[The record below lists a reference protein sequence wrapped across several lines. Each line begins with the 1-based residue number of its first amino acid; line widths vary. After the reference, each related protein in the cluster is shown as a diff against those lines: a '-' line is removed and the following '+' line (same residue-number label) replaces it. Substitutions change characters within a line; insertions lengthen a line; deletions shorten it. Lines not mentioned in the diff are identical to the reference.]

1 MAKQHQAV
9 RRQLEEDVEKLQSAL
24 QEVCEYAATIQCTYL
39 QLESLKKLY
48 FRNTRL

>member
-24 QEVCEYAATIQCTYL
+24 QEVCEYAATIHL
-39 QLESLKKLY
+39 QLESLKKIY